1 MTFLGKESPPNH
13 TDSPRDDLI
22 PEWAA
27 VLDKITL
34 WQMDDAAGSIGKMLK
49 KMEGNGAYCILGYLL
64 TWDAVPSLE
73 AEQAWVPV
81 VNSRGVDTACQGFTE
96 HLLMFSRVLRQSGTR
111 VPK

>member
-1 MTFLGKESPPNH
+1 
-13 TDSPRDDLI
+13 
-22 PEWAA
+22 
-27 VLDKITL
+27 
-34 WQMDDAAGSIGKMLK
+34 MDDAAGSIGKMLK

-81 VNSRGVDTACQGFTE
+81 VNSHGVDTACQGFTE